1 MEKRRTQAER
11 RAASRRRLIDAAI
24 ELLATRGYARTSLAA
39 IGEKAG
45 VSRGLITH
53 HFGSKEQ
60 CIAEVVAHIRRLVE
74 AELHENERRGLAAIE
89 NLLRVYLQ
97 ESWQHSYS
105 ARAMYVIL
113 VEALTAESELLGAVA
128 ENNAAIRAMI
138 CTWIGEAVDLGE
150 VSPQIDAQGMAVVIE
165 GILRGVLLQILVD
178 PDKVDREA
186 AITAS
191 INMARAALVA
201 NA

>member
-45 VSRGLITH
+45 VSRGLVTH

-97 ESWQHSYS
+97 ESWQHSHS

-113 VEALTAESELLGAVA
+113 VEALTAESDLLGAVA
-128 ENNAAIRAMI
+128 ENNAAIRTMI

-150 VSPQIDAQGMAVVIE
+150 ASPHIDTHGMAVVIE

-201 NA
+201 DA